1 MAAQIGGIRRRGGRG
16 WHGYKLI
23 LQNVDYATYLMPP
36 LLILF
41 IGMIVVLTG
50 IVFFRWHAFLS
61 LIAAALAIALLT
73 SPATMMR
80 HEIRQVAAVVDADDL
95 DAGSLSSEA
104 IDAMQLSPGSYQ
116 VLRANA
122 GMNSAASADL
132 TPVGVMQL
140 GLANSGATIV
150 SLDSDSFDLEPGD
163 QLVPNQ
169 DWQKISAFASRSV
182 GARVADG
189 FGDTCRKIGI
199 LIAMAAIIGHCL
211 LVSGGAQRI
220 IDAAC
225 SLLGDS
231 RTSIGFVISGFVLAI
246 PVYFDTVF
254 YLMIPLAKALY
265 RRTGKNYL
273 LYVMSVVVG
282 ATMAHSMVPPTPGPL
297 LVASELNIDLGI
309 ALKAGLAVGV
319 ICAVVGYLYAL
330 AINRRW
336 TVIPEFELTSP
347 QASSAEN
354 AAGEAI
360 LSQPLPPLWLSLLPV
375 LLPLVLLASGADWQA
390 LGLASQGSDSPG
402 EASWTATAIAFASDK
417 NIALTL
423 SAAVALVL
431 LAWSPRRDG
440 APLASHVQT
449 ALSEAGSIILIT
461 AAGGALGQVIRET
474 GIADVLVDEMP
485 HQGSGLM
492 ILCVGFFV
500 TVLIRFV
507 QGSATVAMIT
517 SVAIVGPMATTMTLP
532 FHPVYLFLA
541 IGCGSKPLPWMND
554 SGFWVIGRLSGMTP
568 KETLKTFST
577 TLTVMGVA
585 GFVVTLIGATLWP
598 MVQ

>member
-1 MAAQIGGIRRRGGRG
+1 MTEWALAWMNYLFQYDDCAI
-16 WHGYKLI
+16 
-23 LQNVDYATYLMPP
+23 NLMPP

-73 SPATMMR
+73 SPATMLR
-80 HEIRQVAAVVDADDL
+80 HEVRHAAIVIDADNL
-95 DAGSLSSEA
+95 AAGSMTSEFINQNKLSF
-104 IDAMQLSPGSYQ
+104 GSYQ
-116 VLRANA
+116 ILRMTSKA
-122 GMNSAASADL
+122 SEIAAK
-132 TPVGVMQL
+132 PVESVGE
-140 GLANSGATIV
+140 LAVVKDDNGTTIV
-150 SLDSDSFDLEPGD
+150 STSTELETGD
-163 QLVPNQ
+163 QLVSSH
-169 DWQKISAFASRSV
+169 DWSQIQNDAHRSV
-182 GARVADG
+182 GSRVADG

-211 LVSGGAQRI
+211 LQSGGAQRI

-225 SLLGDS
+225 SVMGDS

-246 PVYFDTVF
+246 PVFFDTVF

-273 LYVMSVVVG
+273 LYVMSIVVG
-282 ATMAHSMVPPTPGPL
+282 ASMAHSLAPPTPGPL

-309 ALKAGLAVGV
+309 ALKAGMIVGV
-319 ICAVVGYLYAL
+319 ICAIVGYLYAV

-336 TVIPEFELTSP
+336 TFTPEIEPPSLPLTFISDSRDNPSSP
-347 QASSAEN
+347 K
-354 AAGEAI
+354 
-360 LSQPLPPLWLSLLPV
+360 PLPPLWLSLIPV
-375 LLPLVLLASGADWQA
+375 LLPLVLLAGGADWRA
-390 LGLASQGSDSPG
+390 LGGVSEAETSVWDSPWI
-402 EASWTATAIAFASDK
+402 ETTLAFASDK

-423 SAAVALVL
+423 SAAAALML
-431 LAWSPRRDG
+431 LAYSPRRDDM
-440 APLASHVQT
+440 PLANHVQK

-485 HQGSGLM
+485 AQGSGLM
-492 ILCVGFFV
+492 VLCVAFFV

-554 SGFWVIGRLSGMTP
+554 SGFWVIGRLSGMTQS
-568 KETLKTFST
+568 ETLKSFSA
-577 TLTVMGVA
+577 TLTVMGFV
-585 GFVVTLIGATLWP
+585 GFMVTLIGATGWP
-598 MVQ
+598 MVE

>member
-1 MAAQIGGIRRRGGRG
+1 
-16 WHGYKLI
+16 
-23 LQNVDYATYLMPP
+23 MPP

-122 GMNSAASADL
+122 GMNSAASADI

-140 GLANSGATIV
+140 GLGDSGATIV

-169 DWQKISAFASRSV
+169 DWQRISTFASRSV

-282 ATMAHSMVPPTPGPL
+282 ATMAHSLVPPTPGPL

-390 LGLASQGSDSPG
+390 LGLASQGFDSPG

-474 GIADVLVDEMP
+474 GIADVLVDEM
-485 HQGSGLM
+485 
-492 ILCVGFFV
+492 
-500 TVLIRFV
+500 
-507 QGSATVAMIT
+507 
-517 SVAIVGPMATTMTLP
+517 
-532 FHPVYLFLA
+532 
-541 IGCGSKPLPWMND
+541 
-554 SGFWVIGRLSGMTP
+554 
-568 KETLKTFST
+568 
-577 TLTVMGVA
+577 
-585 GFVVTLIGATLWP
+585 
-598 MVQ
+598 

>member
-1 MAAQIGGIRRRGGRG
+1 
-16 WHGYKLI
+16 
-23 LQNVDYATYLMPP
+23 MPP

-61 LIAAALAIALLT
+61 LIAAAFAIALLT
-73 SPATMMR
+73 SPATLMR
-80 HEIRQVAAVVDADDL
+80 HEIRQAAIVVDAGDL
-95 DAGSLSSEA
+95 NAGSITSQA
-104 IDAMQLSPGSYQ
+104 IRKKRLAPGSYK
-116 VLRANA
+116 VIGARPDVENA
-122 GMNSAASADL
+122 A
-132 TPVGVMQL
+132 TEKIKPVGVLRL
-140 GLANSGATIV
+140 GLDSQGAGMAIADPG
-150 SLDSDSFDLEPGD
+150 SPALEPGD
-163 QLVPNQ
+163 QLVASRDWNQ
-169 DWQKISAFASRSV
+169 ISEFAGRSV
-182 GARVADG
+182 GARVAGG

-225 SLLGDS
+225 SFVGDS
-231 RTSIGFVISGFVLAI
+231 RTSIGFVLSGFVLAI
-246 PVYFDTVF
+246 PVFFDTVF
-254 YLMIPLAKALY
+254 YLLIPLAKALY

-282 ATMAHSMVPPTPGPL
+282 ATMAHSLVPPTPGPL
-297 LVASELNIDLGI
+297 LVASELNIDLGV
-309 ALKAGLAVGV
+309 ALKAGLVVGV
-319 ICAVVGYLYAL
+319 ICAIVGYVYAL

-336 TVIPEFELTSP
+336 SVVPALDPNTIPSF
-347 QASSAEN
+347 SAEDSPDD
-354 AAGEAI
+354 AR
-360 LSQPLPPLWLSLLPV
+360 SSKPLPPLWLSLLPV
-375 LLPLVLLASGADWQA
+375 LLPLALLASGANWQA
-390 LGLASQGSDSPG
+390 LGGSSLADASAVGSTWT
-402 EASWTATAIAFASDK
+402 EAAIQFVSDK

-423 SAAVALVL
+423 SAAVALIL

-440 APLASHVQT
+440 VPLAHHVQT

-461 AAGGALGQVIRET
+461 AGGGALGEVIRET

-485 HQGSGLM
+485 AQGSGVMVLG
-492 ILCVGFFV
+492 VAFFV
-500 TVLIRFV
+500 TVMIRFV

-568 KETLKTFST
+568 KETLKSFSA
-577 TLTVMGVA
+577 TLTVMGFA
-585 GFVVTLIGATLWP
+585 GFIVTLIGATLWP
-598 MVQ
+598 MVE